1 MGLMN
6 DLKPSRRF
14 DLVWVK
20 KSGMSLKMNNNIIKM
35 LRIGKECAT
44 EEEEWEEDDEEK
56 E

>member
-20 KSGMSLKMNNNIIKM
+20 ESGMSLKMNNIIKM